1 MEELR
6 YQKREEIEPL
16 GQFEKAITF
25 KPRLA
30 PIVCLVTGIALMF
43 VNNVGVRVLAGF
55 FILMALLVLILVKD
69 YKVMDIFSHGVIVY
83 NNRAC
88 ELCCFIPYEDISVW
102 EVKYDRGQNKII
114 FQMNDASV
122 VVRIS
127 FQADKAR
134 RIFMKYMKE
143 KELKYIQAKRSNEK
157 GFNIPETFQVIKEK
171 FLNKK

>member
-6 YQKREEIEPL
+6 YKKREDIEPI

-25 KPRLA
+25 KPHLA
-30 PIVCLVTGIALMF
+30 SIICLITGILLMF
-43 VNNVGVRVLAGF
+43 VNSVGVRILAGF
-55 FILMALLVLILVKD
+55 FILMALLVIILIKD

-88 ELCCFIPYEDISVW
+88 KLCCFISYEDISIW

-114 FQMNDASV
+114 FQMNDNSIV
-122 VVRIS
+122 ERVS

-134 RIFMKYMKE
+134 KIFMKYMKE
-143 KELKYIQAKRSNEK
+143 KELKYIKAKRSNEK
-157 GFNIPETFQVIKEK
+157 PLNIPETFKNIKDK
-171 FLNKK
+171 FLNK